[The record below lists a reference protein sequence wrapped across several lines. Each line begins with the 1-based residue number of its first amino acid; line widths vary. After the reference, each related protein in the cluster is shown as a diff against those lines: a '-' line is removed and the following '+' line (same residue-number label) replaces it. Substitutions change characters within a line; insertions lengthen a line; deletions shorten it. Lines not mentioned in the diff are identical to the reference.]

1 MRDDVAAALNINLEK
16 ESEEESEDEETWVLP
31 TGRIALP
38 RVPNVPVAVR
48 PRDGRAAAAL
58 SDDEEEP
65 RPTVDA
71 ASPDGLQRQGQRVAL
86 QSIGNMLTF
95 QSTGGRTDVERLRD
109 IELREEREQRK
120 RQDDRKRM
128 RIEDAP
134 PPQPPPQPQPQ
145 PQPRMP
151 LPWPLPRSLCGPGP
165 YLGPY

>member
-1 MRDDVAAALNINLEK
+1 MRDDVAAALNINLE
-16 ESEEESEDEETWVLP
+16 EESEGESEGEETWVLP

-95 QSTGGRTDVERLRD
+95 QSTGGRTDAERLRD
-109 IELREEREQRK
+109 IELREERK
-120 RQDDRKRM
+120 RQRDDAAAAAARKRM
-128 RIEDAP
+128 RTPPPP
-134 PPQPPPQPQPQ
+134 PPQLAERSPLH
-145 PQPRMP
+145 PQPRRP
-151 LPWPLPRSLCGPGP
+151 LPPGATQ
-165 YLGPY
+165 

>member
-1 MRDDVAAALNINLEK
+1 MRDDVAAALNINLE
-16 ESEEESEDEETWVLP
+16 EESEGESEGEETWVLP

-95 QSTGGRTDVERLRD
+95 QSTGGRTDAERLRD
-109 IELREEREQRK
+109 IELREERK
-120 RQDDRKRM
+120 RQRDDAAAAAARKRM
-128 RIEDAP
+128 RTPPP
-134 PPQPPPQPQPQ
+134 PPQLAERSPLH
-145 PQPRMP
+145 PQPRRP
-151 LPWPLPRSLCGPGP
+151 LPPGATQ
-165 YLGPY
+165 

>member
-1 MRDDVAAALNINLEK
+1 MRDDVAAALNINLE
-16 ESEEESEDEETWVLP
+16 EESEGESEGEETWVLP

-38 RVPNVPVAVR
+38 RVPNVPIVVR

-95 QSTGGRTDVERLRD
+95 QSTGGRTDAERLRD
-109 IELREEREQRK
+109 IELREERK
-120 RQDDRKRM
+120 RQRDDAAAAAARKRM
-128 RIEDAP
+128 RTPPP
-134 PPQPPPQPQPQ
+134 PPQLAERSPLH
-145 PQPRMP
+145 PQPRRP
-151 LPWPLPRSLCGPGP
+151 LPPGATQ
-165 YLGPY
+165 

>member
-65 RPTVDA
+65 RPTVGP

-134 PPQPPPQPQPQ
+134 PPQPQPQ

>member
-65 RPTVDA
+65 EEPRPTVGA

-109 IELREEREQRK
+109 IELREEREQRQ

-128 RIEDAP
+128 RIEDA
-134 PPQPPPQPQPQ
+134 PPPQPQPQ

>member
-1 MRDDVAAALNINLEK
+1 MRDDVAAALNINLEE

-38 RVPNVPVAVR
+38 RVPDVPIAVR

-58 SDDEEEP
+58 LDEEEEEP

-95 QSTGGRTDVERLRD
+95 QYTGGRTDGERLRD
-109 IELREEREQRK
+109 IELREERKRQRDDAAATAARK
-120 RQDDRKRM
+120 RVRTPP
-128 RIEDAP
+128 P
-134 PPQPPPQPQPQ
+134 PPQLAERSPLH
-145 PQPRMP
+145 PQPRRP
-151 LPWPLPRSLCGPGP
+151 LPPGATQ
-165 YLGPY
+165 

>member
-1 MRDDVAAALNINLEK
+1 MRDDVAAALNINLED
-16 ESEEESEDEETWVLP
+16 ESEDEETWVLP

-134 PPQPPPQPQPQ
+134 PPQPQPQ

>member
-120 RQDDRKRM
+120 WQDDRKRM
-128 RIEDAP
+128 RIEDA
-134 PPQPPPQPQPQ
+134 PPPQPQPQ

>member
-38 RVPNVPVAVR
+38 RVPNVPIAVR

-65 RPTVDA
+65 QEPRPTVGA

-134 PPQPPPQPQPQ
+134 PPQPQPQ